1 MAKDKY
7 LIIYKGIA
15 RWKLNNPIENWLS
28 YRADKSELWKYIY
41 VLYYQLFDR
50 KYYQAGLKLIE
61 NQLKVYEKEWK
72 GISRNYVIRDMVYS
86 LHRFG
91 ADFQDYWNYNFLNL
105 SAIGRER
112 YVVDKLRYGYD
123 VILSTPEIE
132 RLVSDKYL
140 CYQKFQQYYKR
151 DILGCYNINDIKS
164 FISFMQ
170 KHHAAIYK
178 PLNLDCGRGVKKK
191 SLSVHEVE
199 DFFHQH
205 IKVGPFVI
213 EEAIEQSAEMAQL
226 HPQSVNTVRIM
237 TFMLK
242 GEIKIIASSLRMGV
256 GDSIADNA
264 GSGGIFSSIDPES
277 GIVISKARNYRGDK
291 YIKHP
296 DTNVIIPG
304 FKIPLWNDLLEVV
317 KSAAFE
323 LQSATLL
330 SWDFA
335 LSRHGWVI
343 VEVNTG
349 GDWIILQAAQN
360 EPLKKKLYEFIDELN
375 R

>member
-1 MAKDKY
+1 
-7 LIIYKGIA
+7 
-15 RWKLNNPIENWLS
+15 
-28 YRADKSELWKYIY
+28 
-41 VLYYQLFDR
+41 
-50 KYYQAGLKLIE
+50 
-61 NQLKVYEKEWK
+61 
-72 GISRNYVIRDMVYS
+72 
-86 LHRFG
+86 
-91 ADFQDYWNYNFLNL
+91 
-105 SAIGRER
+105 
-112 YVVDKLRYGYD
+112 
-123 VILSTPEIE
+123 
-132 RLVSDKYL
+132 
-140 CYQKFQQYYKR
+140 
-151 DILGCYNINDIKS
+151 
-164 FISFMQ
+164 
-170 KHHAAIYK
+170 
-178 PLNLDCGRGVKKK
+178 
-191 SLSVHEVE
+191 
-199 DFFHQH
+199 
-205 IKVGPFVI
+205 
-213 EEAIEQSAEMAQL
+213 
-226 HPQSVNTVRIM
+226 
-237 TFMLK
+237 
-242 GEIKIIASSLRMGV
+242 MGV

>member
-178 PLNLDCGRGVKKK
+178 PLNLDCGRGVKK
-191 SLSVHEVE
+191 
-199 DFFHQH
+199 FHYQFMRW
-205 IKVGPFVI
+205 K
-213 EEAIEQSAEMAQL
+213 
-226 HPQSVNTVRIM
+226 
-237 TFMLK
+237 TF
-242 GEIKIIASSLRMGV
+242 ST
-256 GDSIADNA
+256 N
-264 GSGGIFSSIDPES
+264 
-277 GIVISKARNYRGDK
+277 ISK
-291 YIKHP
+291 
-296 DTNVIIPG
+296 
-304 FKIPLWNDLLEVV
+304 
-317 KSAAFE
+317 
-323 LQSATLL
+323 
-330 SWDFA
+330 
-335 LSRHGWVI
+335 
-343 VEVNTG
+343 
-349 GDWIILQAAQN
+349 
-360 EPLKKKLYEFIDELN
+360 
-375 R
+375 